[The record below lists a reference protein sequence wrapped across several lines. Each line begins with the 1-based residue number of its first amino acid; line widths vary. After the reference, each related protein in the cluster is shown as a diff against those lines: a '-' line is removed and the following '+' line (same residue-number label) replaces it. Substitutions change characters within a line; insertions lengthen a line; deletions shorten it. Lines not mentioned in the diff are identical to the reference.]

1 MTEEIKNFVEKFN
14 RQVQWENEIIN
25 SIGKK
30 NIPQDIIKNFFT
42 TDIITEDGYDLENAK
57 LYEYGKNDSWAGRL
71 ELQAFSNTTYHTT
84 YFWLKPENYTEE
96 EYKANRIEEIKKEMN
111 KRIDEL
117 YEKIKD
123 FTSEFREY
131 NKLKKMIDKL

>member
-1 MTEEIKNFVEKFN
+1 MTEEIKNFVENFN

-71 ELQAFSNTTYHTT
+71 ELQAFSNITYRTT
-84 YFWLKPENYTEE
+84 YFWLRPENYTEE
-96 EYKANRIEEIKKEMN
+96 EYKANRIEEIKKEVN
-111 KRIDEL
+111 KKLNEL

-123 FTSEFREY
+123 LTSEYKKY
-131 NKLKKMIDKL
+131 NKLNKKIN